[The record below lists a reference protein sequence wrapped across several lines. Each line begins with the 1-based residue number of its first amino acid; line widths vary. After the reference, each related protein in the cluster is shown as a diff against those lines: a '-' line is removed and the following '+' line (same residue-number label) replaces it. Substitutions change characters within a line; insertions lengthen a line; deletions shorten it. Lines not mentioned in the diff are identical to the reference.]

1 MKKFNLCFST
11 TLCVSFLFALNSC
24 TTDSVFVSDDT
35 LDKVDGKNEN
45 SYHEPKNEDVVSA
58 KSAVKDASGVHSP
71 ATLSEAY
78 HIPESITSFSTPDA
92 DDIIDPDWKKL
103 ITRLGNE

>member
-45 SYHEPKNEDVVSA
+45 PYHKPQKVDMVSA
-58 KSAVKDASGVHSP
+58 KSAVKYASGVLIP

-78 HIPESITSFSTPDA
+78 HIPDSISTYSTTDA
-92 DDIIDPDWKKL
+92 DHIIDPDWKKL
-103 ITRLGNE
+103 ITRVGNE

>member
-1 MKKFNLCFST
+1 MKNFNLCFST

-35 LDKVDGKNEN
+35 LDKVGGKNQN
-45 SYHEPKNEDVVSA
+45 SYHEPKKVDVVSA
-58 KSAVKDASGVHSP
+58 KSAVNDASGVLSP

-78 HIPESITSFSTPDA
+78 HIPDSITTFSTTDA